1 MTEQMAIDTLIILV
15 ALPAWLLMTAL
26 LWWAWTA
33 VEAIVRRISRKK
45 SAYRGG
51 NRR

>member
-1 MTEQMAIDTLIILV
+1 MTGQMAIDTLIILV
-15 ALPAWLLMTAL
+15 ALPAWMLMTAL
-26 LWWAWTA
+26 LWWVWTGI
-33 VEAIVRRISRKK
+33 EAIIAHFTRKK